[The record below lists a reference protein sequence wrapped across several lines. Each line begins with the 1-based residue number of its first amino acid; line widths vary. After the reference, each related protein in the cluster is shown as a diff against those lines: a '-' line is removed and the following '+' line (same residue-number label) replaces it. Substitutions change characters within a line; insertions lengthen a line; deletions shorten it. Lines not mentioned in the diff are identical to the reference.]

1 MCWKVLF
8 LSVSFCECD
17 SSFINLVLQGGRF
30 DPIEFF
36 RQRGVELDAE

>member
-1 MCWKVLF
+1 MCWKDLF
-8 LSVSFCECD
+8 LSVSSCPCD
-17 SSFINLVLQGGRF
+17 GSFINFVLQGGRF

>member
-1 MCWKVLF
+1 MCWKDLF
-8 LSVSFCECD
+8 LSVSFCSFD
-17 SSFINLVLQGGRF
+17 TSFINLVLQGGRF